1 MLKRVLL
8 NTSYKLCHVLLGK
21 RELPTYENRNIL
33 TANENREFGSKKTS
47 PNLDFTFFI
56 FLVFQSIFSF
66 KIFTFLLS
74 SLRARHAS
82 VMVILERWPYP
93 CTDVGVEK

>member
-1 MLKRVLL
+1 VLL
-8 NTSYKLCHVLLGK
+8 EK

-56 FLVFQSIFSF
+56 FFNLFFSF
-66 KIFTFLLS
+66 RIFTFLLS

-82 VMVILERWPYP
+82 VMVILDSERTVAVSLHG
-93 CTDVGVEK
+93 CMGGEIKKVRGSGFGTRE